1 VIWKLVRIVIAVVA
15 GTLAWH
21 WLPWLND
28 CRVQRANA
36 ELDLAR
42 QARRSKDEKRVL
54 YPEDAMRAYKRRHR
68 RLDAM
73 SCPGGPHSLF
83 GHEEPVRVPADRDR
97 RARLSER

>member
-1 VIWKLVRIVIAVVA
+1 MIWKLVRIVIAVVA
-15 GTLAWH
+15 GILAWH
-21 WLPWLND
+21 WLPWLNE

-42 QARRSKDEKRVL
+42 HARRSKDEKRML
-54 YPEDAMRAYKRRHR
+54 YPEDAMHAYDRRHR

-83 GHEEPVRVPADRDR
+83 GHTKRGRVPADRER
-97 RARLSER
+97 RASLDER